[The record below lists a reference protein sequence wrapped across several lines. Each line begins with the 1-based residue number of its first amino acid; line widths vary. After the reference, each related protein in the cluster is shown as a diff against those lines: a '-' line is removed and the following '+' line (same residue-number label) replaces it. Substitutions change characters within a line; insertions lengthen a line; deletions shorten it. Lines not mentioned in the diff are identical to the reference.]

1 MKKAKIFVPRK
12 IKGGSSIGKEGE
24 VWYAIRCSSFSAPE
38 HRAFKKYL
46 GDACKEFFLED
57 EDSSESEEK
66 NV

>member
-57 EDSSESEEK
+57 ESESEEK

>member
-24 VWYAIRCSSFSAPE
+24 VWHAIRCSSFSAPE

-46 GDACKEFFLED
+46 DACKEFFLED
-57 EDSSESEEK
+57 EDSESEEK